1 MNTFRR
7 LLLCLLALLLAVMP
21 ALAEYTLPPLA
32 PAAEDYIPEGEAE
45 AYDIDLEVE
54 KKVNAILS
62 PEEIKTNNYYGA
74 LVSYDDTPYAL
85 NDGTE
90 LLVYD
95 GTKMQPLRRV
105 TEEKQ
110 TQEEQEDD
118 YLYFYILEGDD
129 SLYMLTGDNG
139 LLYKVIL
146 SGDTYSLS
154 EYARL
159 NWEGM
164 TVNADYG
171 DDYFGTRYICS
182 GAVKGGIVYLLA
194 ENDNYEYALYK
205 FDIANGTYDSIPLS
219 GIYCTDV
226 KAYRDGLV
234 LLSYNGLYYLDLKTD
249 ELNVLFAND
258 NSTGMAIDKDGHL
271 YVCANGE
278 IYSDRNN
285 GQFEVVGYTSMTSGY
300 YDSQSAAI
308 YGDYGY
314 MRLAYDNSDGV
325 ELCDTAP
332 GTMPE
337 FVLRIA
343 NSSTDL
349 SAAITAFNQ
358 LYPGVPVVIDYS
370 GYASTAQGISEMMQ
384 GSKPADLYGLS
395 LRNIDLSA
403 LAKKDYLLALDMDDY
418 AASLNERIR
427 DVCSYNGTL
436 YAVPTYTFCSTLGY
450 STRTLEKLG
459 LTEDDIPKTYSQL
472 LDFIN
477 RWQSEFASEYPE
489 ISLFSDMKWIDM
501 KSNLVASILD
511 CRELQCRLAGETLSF
526 KDAALQETLEKLSQ
540 TDFYGFYDPNDDT
553 GNDDDVYY
561 MDYVDG
567 VPNFLFT
574 AYYSITPSTYSNDE
588 GFKPFTLTISEDDQP
603 LTKMWT
609 YAVAVNP
616 DTQHMEAALALL
628 RCIAENIDD
637 VQKIIMMPAQN
648 EPIKN
653 TWAMEPL
660 SYNQRVVSELT
671 ALRDT
676 LTKEMEIRYVQ
687 QFIDDYT
694 SNTEYYE
701 RHLYMASA
709 ESIAAYRALESQL
722 VPAYVSSLSSSEEVL
737 SLMNRLRDGDIDAR
751 TFLNELDRKVQMIL
765 LEGD

>member
-7 LLLCLLALLLAVMP
+7 LLPCLLALLLAVTP
-21 ALAEYTLPPLA
+21 ALAEYAVPTLA
-32 PAAEDYIPEGEAE
+32 PAADEGYIPEGEAE
-45 AYDIDLEVE
+45 AYDIDPELD
-54 KKVNAILS
+54 KKISAILS
-62 PEEIKTNNYYGA
+62 PDDMETSRYYGA

-85 NDGTE
+85 NGGTE

-95 GTKMQPLRRV
+95 GTRMQPLRRV

-110 TQEEQEDD
+110 TQDEQEDD
-118 YLYFYILEGDD
+118 YLYFHILEGDD
-129 SLYMLTGDNG
+129 SLYMLTEDNG

-164 TVNADYG
+164 TVDHG
-171 DDYFGTRYICS
+171 DDYSSTRYICS
-182 GAVKGGIVYLLA
+182 GVVKGGIVYLLA
-194 ENDNYEYALYK
+194 ENDDYDYDLYK
-205 FDIANGTYDSIPLS
+205 FDIANGTYDSISLS
-219 GIYCTDV
+219 GIYCSDV
-226 KAYRDGLV
+226 KVYRDGLV
-234 LLSYNGLYYLDLKTD
+234 LRSYDGLYYLDLKTD
-249 ELNVLFAND
+249 EMSVLFASD

-271 YVCANGE
+271 YVCANSE

-285 GQFEVVGYTSMTSGY
+285 GQFEVVGYTGATYGY
-300 YDSQSAAI
+300 YDNQSAAI

-314 MRLAYDNSDGV
+314 MYLSSSDNGDGV

-343 NSSTDL
+343 NSNSDL

-395 LRNIDLSA
+395 LRFIDISA
-403 LAKKDYLLALDMDDY
+403 LAKKDYLLALNMDDY

-427 DVCSYNGTL
+427 DACSYNGTL
-436 YAVPTYTFCSTLGY
+436 YAVPTYTSCSTLGY
-450 STRTLEKLG
+450 STKTLEKLG
-459 LTEDDIPKTYSQL
+459 LTEDDVPKTFSQM

-501 KSNLVASILD
+501 KSNLVTAILE
-511 CRELQCRLAGETLSF
+511 CRELQCRLSGETLSF

-540 TDFYGFYDPNDDT
+540 TDFYGFYDPSDDS
-553 GNDDDVYY
+553 GVDDDVYY

-567 VPNFLFT
+567 VPNYLFT
-574 AYYSITPSTYSNDE
+574 AYYSITPNTYSNDE

-603 LTKMWT
+603 MTKMWT

-628 RCIAENIDD
+628 KCIAENIDD

-653 TWAMEPL
+653 TWATEAL

-694 SNTEYYE
+694 SNAAYYE
-701 RHLYMASA
+701 RYLYMASA

-722 VPAYVSSLSSSEEVL
+722 MPAYVSDLSSSEEIR
-737 SLMNRLRDGDIDAR
+737 SLTNRLRDGDIDAR